1 MTSMKFATKSHG
13 FTVSEIYCYLLLRNL
28 LLFTVSGIYHLPS
41 QEFNICNVPA
51 TIRCLLNFTSFLKSH
66 CIRFGTKSWQSWAYF
81 SPWPAWKKIIKF
93 LAFSCNC
100 KKNLNFCILS
110 HWDHS
115 CEMTEKQLFLSIS
128 FFLYKYTIHILV
140 HFLSRMQNYII
151 FKGLKVYMLLFPNI
165 FWTKYKVWKTTSYS
179 KNTNLFE
186 T

>member
-1 MTSMKFATKSHG
+1 MEMAVISEFLLATRKQKICNQISWIYCLRNLLLFTSQE
-13 FTVSEIYCYLLLRNL
+13 FTVIYRLRNL

-100 KKNLNFCILS
+100 KKKILIFVYFLTETTHVKWLKSNFS
-110 HWDHS
+110 YQFHFS
-115 CEMTEKQLFLSIS
+115 SIS
-128 FFLYKYTIHILV
+128 TQFTF
-140 HFLSRMQNYII
+140 
-151 FKGLKVYMLLFPNI
+151 
-165 FWTKYKVWKTTSYS
+165 
-179 KNTNLFE
+179 
-186 T
+186 